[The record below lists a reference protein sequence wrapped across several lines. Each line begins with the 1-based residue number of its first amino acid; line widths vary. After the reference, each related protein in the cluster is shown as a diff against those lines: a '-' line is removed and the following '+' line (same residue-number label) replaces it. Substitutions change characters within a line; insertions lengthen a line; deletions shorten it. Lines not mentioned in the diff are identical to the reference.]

1 MHLGKWNG
9 LGGKVEPGETPEEC
23 AQREIL
29 EESGLAVKNLI
40 WKGLITFPG
49 FANEEDWYTFIFVSD
64 DFEGQ
69 LIDSPEGDLEWIDD
83 VELNNLN
90 LWDGDRIFL
99 EWLDRPGLF
108 SAKFVYKDGNFVD
121 YNVLFYPIDNPNL
134 SDGHSKK

>member
-9 LGGKVEPGETPEEC
+9 LGGKLEPGETPEEC

-121 YNVLFYPIDNPNL
+121 YNVLFYPIDNSNL
-134 SDGHSKK
+134 SDGHSQK